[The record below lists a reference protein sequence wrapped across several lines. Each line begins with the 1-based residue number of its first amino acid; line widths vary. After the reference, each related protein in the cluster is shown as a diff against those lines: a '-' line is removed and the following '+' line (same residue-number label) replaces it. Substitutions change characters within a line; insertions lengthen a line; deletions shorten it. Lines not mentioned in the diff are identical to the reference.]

1 MPNTGNKKREVQEMK
16 QYDIRLAKVPQ
27 PPKDCTGE
35 PVMLTDATIQERL
48 DKVQIGRASCRERV

>member
-1 MPNTGNKKREVQEMK
+1 MK

-48 DKVQIGRASCRERV
+48 DKVLQGMKLSLIHISEPTRP

>member
-35 PVMLTDATIQERL
+35 PVMLTDATIQEL
-48 DKVQIGRASCRERV
+48 SLIHI